1 MARTDRSDKHR
12 IRIGEA
18 QVAYLDQGCGT
29 PLLLLHGCPF
39 SSFIWRGVIARLADR
54 LRCLAPDLLGLG
66 DTETPPEA
74 DWSLPAQADMVLGFL
89 DALDITECAVVG
101 HDQGAAIA
109 QLLAVSH
116 PERITQLVLWP
127 GGVHP
132 QRAASDPPG

>member
-18 QVAYLDQGCGT
+18 QVAYLDQGCGA

-39 SSFIWRGVIARLADR
+39 SSFIWRGVIARSADR

-89 DALDITECAVVG
+89 DALDITECAVVR